1 MKATVGKLL
10 LMGCMLGSVASPA
23 AAQTG
28 RIALAS
34 HGGSAAEAGDNFGI
48 VPVPRPSNEW
58 RADTL
63 VYVNDSLAVHTGQM
77 RSWRYEQQQRQQ
89 AVWHRQVEQTQ
100 YLVPRSISPRVVP
113 EELRS
118 QYPSAVLIGFDK
130 WGKHPVKKPLKGAR
144 VYPKRPFQYSY
155 WRGLAGVAALGAV
168 GWLLGKKPGSKAS

>member
-1 MKATVGKLL
+1 MLMKATVGKLL
-10 LMGCMLGSVASPA
+10 LMGCVLGSAASPV

-48 VPVPRPSNEW
+48 VPMPGDEW

-63 VYVNDSLAVHTGQM
+63 VYVNDSLAVHAGQM
-77 RSWRYEQQQRQQ
+77 RSWRYKQQRQQ

-100 YLVPRSISPRVVP
+100 YQVSGSTSPRAVSD
-113 EELRS
+113 ELRN

-130 WGKHPVKKPLKGAR
+130 WGKHPAKKPLKGAR

-155 WRGLAGVAALGAV
+155 LRGLAGVAALGAV
-168 GWLLGKKPGSKAS
+168 GWLLGKKSGLKAS